1 MISLIWAMDKNNLI
15 GKNNKIP
22 WHVKED
28 LIYFKECT
36 KNKDVLMGY
45 NTYISLKG
53 YYKNRKLPYG
63 RVFVASKKSDLN
75 LSDAIVI
82 NDAVTFLKNV
92 DFDLFVIGG
101 GSIYN
106 LALAY
111 SDYLYISL
119 IKGDFF
125 GDTYFPKFNLD
136 MFQLISERETEKVV
150 YKIYKRDVGV

>member
-15 GKNNKIP
+15 GKDNKIP

-53 YYKNRKLPYG
+53 YYKDRSLPYG

-75 LSDAIVI
+75 LSDAKVV
-82 NDAVTFLKNV
+82 NDAVSFLQNV

-101 GSIYN
+101 GSIYS
-106 LALAY
+106 LALPY
-111 SDYLYISL
+111 SNYLYISL
-119 IKGDFF
+119 IKGDFI
-125 GDTYFPKFNLD
+125 GDTYFPKLNLD
-136 MFQLISERETEKVV
+136 MFKLVKKRETEKVV